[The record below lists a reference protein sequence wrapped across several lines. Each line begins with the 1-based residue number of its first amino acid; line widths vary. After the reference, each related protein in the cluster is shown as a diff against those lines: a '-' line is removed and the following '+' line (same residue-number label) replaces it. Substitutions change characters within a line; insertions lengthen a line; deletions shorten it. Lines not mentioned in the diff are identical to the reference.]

1 MANVCLACASEGGR
15 GGGREKKKQRGKRE
29 SRVCPRP
36 PVGSALVPL
45 CQQVRTLLRYEER
58 VEPKEETALRVRTKI
73 GR

>member
-1 MANVCLACASEGGR
+1 MCVWLVRRREEEVEG
-15 GGGREKKKQRGKRE
+15 EKKKQRGKRE